1 MSILKFHAKNDDSSQ
16 ISSISSL
23 LTHSQD
29 DELKHDSI
37 IFLDGDSLPTNYN
50 TRFYLEN
57 DTLHALR
64 PVCTPYEHDSDEN
77 GLKQT
82 VYSCSKFTN
91 FSYHLRIWFQD
102 IFLFI
107 NQQK

>member
-1 MSILKFHAKNDDSSQ
+1 MHATSYDLSQ
-16 ISSISSL
+16 IPPIFL
-23 LTHSQD
+23 PFFTQD

-37 IFLDGDSLPTNYN
+37 IFLDGDSLPVNYN

-77 GLKQT
+77 GVKQT
-82 VYSCSKFTN
+82 VYSCSKYLHFHFTLN
-91 FSYHLRIWFQD
+91 LYT
-102 IFLFI
+102 
-107 NQQK
+107 